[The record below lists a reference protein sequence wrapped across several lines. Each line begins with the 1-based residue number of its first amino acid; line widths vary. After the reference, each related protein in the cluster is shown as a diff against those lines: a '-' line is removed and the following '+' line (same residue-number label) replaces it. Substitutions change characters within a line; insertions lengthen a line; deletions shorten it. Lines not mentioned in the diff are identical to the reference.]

1 MKYPKEYLNE
11 IKTRLKV
18 STVVSKLVA
27 LKKRGKEYVGLSPFK
42 NEKTPSFTVND
53 EKEFYHCFA
62 TSEHGNIF
70 DFVMKTQ
77 NLKFGEAVKHLAQL
91 AGMQPYM
98 FSKQDEEREKKWK
111 EYLDIYSQYVNFYHD
126 ELLKN
131 ESNSNARDYL
141 KQRSITK
148 QEVKK
153 FKIGY
158 IEKNPSFY
166 DKLKRNFSEQT
177 LIESGLFYLDEKNK
191 IYVERFRGRLIFPIN
206 NISGQPIALG
216 GRIIE
221 KLDYLAKY
229 INSPETIFFKKGS
242 NLYNLDLARKL
253 SNKLDHIYLVEGYM
267 DVVGLSKNGVENAVA
282 NLGTSLTDRQI
293 LTLNQF
299 FDDIIICFDG
309 DESGYKAALRAA
321 ENSIKELKPEKQIS
335 FLFLPDKEDPDSY
348 VNKNGKNNFID
359 FTKQS
364 KLSIHQFIFSHY
376 KKQTENNPSS
386 MAKFEKKLRTIA
398 NSIKD
403 DFIKKYVLEYFLEK
417 IAELTPHSN
426 QNKKKFYV
434 KKTRSLEST
443 KKHFNESQSLTG
455 VELKEF
461 SLLYIIMNNLEL
473 LQLNIHL
480 IENVKLFT
488 EVNKQIF
495 QIILKKLKSGSQTN
509 IEDLNLDKQLLDKIN
524 KFAPIKHILKN
535 KSGDDPEIIEILN
548 DNIRDLK
555 GYDLELR
562 IQELESKFSK
572 DLSETTFNELQKE
585 LKKKQNIN

>member
-1 MKYPKEYLNE
+1 MKYPKEYLDE

-18 STVVSKLVA
+18 STVVSKSVV
-27 LKKRGKEYVGLSPFK
+27 LKKRGKEYLGLSPFK

-98 FSKQDEEREKKWK
+98 FSKQDEEREKNWK
-111 EYLDIYSQYVNFYHD
+111 EYLSIYSQYVNYYHN

-131 ESNSNARDYL
+131 NACSNARDYL
-141 KQRSITK
+141 KNRSLGK
-148 QEVKK
+148 EEVKK

-158 IEKNPSFY
+158 IEKNPNFF
-166 DKLKRNFSEQT
+166 DKLKDQFSEQT
-177 LIESGLFYLDEKNK
+177 LIDSGLFYLDEKK
-191 IYVERFRGRLIFPIN
+191 KVFIEKFRGRLIFPIN

-221 KLDYLAKY
+221 QLDYLAKY
-229 INSPETIFFKKGS
+229 INSPETMFFKKGS

-253 SNKLDHIYLVEGYM
+253 SNKLSNIYLVEGYM
-267 DVVGLSKNGVENAVA
+267 DVIGLSKNGIENAVA
-282 NLGTSLTDRQI
+282 NLGTSLTDNQI

-321 ENSIKELKPEKQIS
+321 ENSIKDLKPEKQIS
-335 FLFLPDKEDPDSY
+335 FLFLPDKEDPDSF
-348 VNKNGKNNFID
+348 VNKNGKNYFID

-364 KLSIHQFIFSHY
+364 KIPIHQFIFSHY
-376 KKQTENNPSS
+376 KKHTENNPSS
-386 MAKFEKKLRTIA
+386 MAIFDKRLRAIA
-398 NSIKD
+398 NTIKD
-403 DFIKKYVLEYFLEK
+403 GYIKKYVLEYFLDK
-417 IAELTPHSN
+417 ISELAPHTS
-426 QNKKKFYV
+426 QNKKIFYV
-434 KKTRSLEST
+434 KKTRSLDST
-443 KKHFNESQSLTG
+443 KKYFIESQSLTG

-461 SLLYIIMNNLEL
+461 SLIYLVMTNLNLIKE
-473 LQLNIHL
+473 NIHL
-480 IENVKLFT
+480 IENIKLFT
-488 EVNKQIF
+488 LINKQIF
-495 QIILKKLKSGSQTN
+495 QKIISKLRSEQQTSLS
-509 IEDLNLDKQLLDKIN
+509 DLDIDLQLIDKIN
-524 KFAPIKHILKN
+524 KFAPIKHILKSKLEN
-535 KSGDDPEIIEILN
+535 ENAVIEILE
-548 DNIRDLK
+548 DIKRDLNN
-555 GYDLELR
+555 YDLEYR

-572 DLSETTFNELQKE
+572 DLSEATFNELKE

>member
-1 MKYPKEYLNE
+1 MKYPKEYLDE

-18 STVVSKLVA
+18 STVVSKSVV

-70 DFVMKTQ
+70 DFIMKTQ
-77 NLKFGEAVKHLAQL
+77 NFKFGEAVKHLAQI
-91 AGMQPYM
+91 AGMQPHM
-98 FSKQDEEREKKWK
+98 FSKQDEEIEKKWK
-111 EYLDIYSQYVNFYHD
+111 EYQSIYCKYVDFYHI

-131 ESNSNARDYL
+131 ETLSLARDYL
-141 KQRSITK
+141 KNRSLGK
-148 QEVKK
+148 EEVKK

-158 IEKNPSFY
+158 IEKSPNFFS
-166 DKLKRNFSEQT
+166 KLKNEFSEQT
-177 LIESGLFYLDEKNK
+177 LVESGLFYLDEKKN
-191 IYVERFRGRLIFPIN
+191 IFIERFRGRLIFPIN

-221 KLDYLAKY
+221 NLDYLAKY

-242 NLYNLDLARKL
+242 NLYNLDIARKL

-267 DVVGLSKNGVENAVA
+267 DVVGLSKNGIDNVVA
-282 NLGTSLTDRQI
+282 NLGTSLTDKQI

-321 ENSIKELKPEKQIS
+321 ENSIKELRPEKQIS
-335 FLFLPDKEDPDSY
+335 FLFLPDSEDPDSF
-348 VNKNGKNNFID
+348 VNKHGKNYFVNY
-359 FTKQS
+359 TKQS
-364 KLSIHQFIFSHY
+364 KLSVHQFIFSHY

-386 MAKFEKKLRTIA
+386 MAIFEKKLRLIA
-398 NSIKD
+398 NTIKD
-403 DFIKKYVLEYFLEK
+403 SYIKKYVLEYFLEK
-417 IAELTPHSN
+417 ISELTPHSN
-426 QNKKKFYV
+426 QNKKKFFV
-434 KKTRSLEST
+434 KKIKSLDST

-455 VELKEF
+455 IELKEF
-461 SLLYIIMNNLEL
+461 SLLYLVMNSLTL
-473 LQLNIHL
+473 LQANIHL
-480 IENVKLFT
+480 IENIKLFT
-488 EVNKQIF
+488 EINKQILEL
-495 QIILKKLKSGSQTN
+495 IIKKLKSGEKIIIQ
-509 IEDLNLDKQLLDKIN
+509 DLELDKQLLDKIN

-535 KSGDDPEIIEILN
+535 KSQNEQVIIELLN
-548 DNIRDLK
+548 DITRDLK
-555 GYDLELR
+555 DYDLEFR

>member
-1 MKYPKEYLNE
+1 MKYPKEYLDE

-18 STVVSKLVA
+18 SSVVSKFVA

-98 FSKQDEEREKKWK
+98 FSKQDEERDKKWK
-111 EYLDIYSQYVNFYHD
+111 EYLSIYSQYVDFYHN

-131 ESNSNARDYL
+131 EAYSNVRNYL
-141 KQRSITK
+141 KDRSLGK
-148 QEVKK
+148 EEVKK

-158 IEKNPSFY
+158 VEKNPNFF
-166 DKLKRNFSEQT
+166 DKLNNEFSEQS
-177 LIESGLFYLDEKNK
+177 LVESGLFYLDEKKK

-229 INSPETIFFKKGS
+229 INSPETAFFKKGS

-267 DVVGLSKNGVENAVA
+267 DVVGLSKNGIENVVA
-282 NLGTSLTDRQI
+282 NLGTSLTDKQI

-299 FDDIIICFDG
+299 FEDIIICFDG

-348 VNKNGKNNFID
+348 VNKHGKNYFLD

-364 KLSIHQFIFSHY
+364 KISIHQFIFGHY

-386 MAKFEKKLRTIA
+386 MAIFEKKLRIIA
-398 NSIKD
+398 NTIKD
-403 DFIKKYVLEYFLEK
+403 NYIKKYVLEYFLEK
-417 IAELTPHSN
+417 IAELTPYSN

-434 KKTRSLEST
+434 KKTKSLAST
-443 KKHFNESQSLTG
+443 KKHFNESQSITG

-461 SLLYIIMNNLEL
+461 SLLYLVLNNLSL
-473 LQLNIHL
+473 LQANIHL
-480 IENVKLFT
+480 IENIKLFT
-488 EVNKQIF
+488 QVNKQIF
-495 QIILKKLKSGSQTN
+495 EAIIKRLRSGEQTN
-509 IEDLNLDKQLLDKIN
+509 FKDLDLDEQLLDKIN
-524 KFAPIKHILKN
+524 KFAPIKYILKN
-535 KSGDDPEIIEILN
+535 KPNN
-548 DNIRDLK
+548 DNQVIELLDDISKDLFN
-555 GYDLELR
+555 YDLEFR
-562 IQELESKFSK
+562 IQELESKLSK
-572 DLSETTFNELQKE
+572 DMSETTFNELKE
-585 LKKKQNIN
+585 LKNERKFN

>member
-1 MKYPKEYLNE
+1 MKYPKEYLDE

-18 STVVSKLVA
+18 SSVVSKSVA

-53 EKEFYHCFA
+53 EKEFFHCFA

-77 NLKFGEAVKHLAQL
+77 NFKFCEAVKHLAQL

-98 FSKQDEEREKKWK
+98 FSKQDEEKEKKRK
-111 EYLDIYSQYVNFYHD
+111 EYLSIYSKYVDFYHN

-131 ESNSNARDYL
+131 DDCFNARDYL
-141 KQRSITK
+141 KNRFLGK
-148 QEVKK
+148 EEVKK
-153 FKIGY
+153 YKIGY
-158 IEKNPSFY
+158 IKKNPTFF
-166 DKLKRNFSEQT
+166 DELKKEFSEKILLET
-177 LIESGLFYLDEKNK
+177 GLFYLDEKKK

-206 NISGQPIALG
+206 DISGQPIALG

-229 INSPETIFFKKGS
+229 INSPETPFFKKGS

-267 DVVGLSKNGVENAVA
+267 DVVGLSKNGIENVVA

-293 LTLNQF
+293 LILNQF

-309 DESGYKAALRAA
+309 DESGYKAAVRAA

-335 FLFLPDKEDPDSY
+335 FLFLPDKEDPDSF
-348 VNKNGKNNFID
+348 VNKNGKNFFMDYSTQNKIPV
-359 FTKQS
+359 
-364 KLSIHQFIFSHY
+364 HQFIFSHY
-376 KKQTENNPSS
+376 KKQTNNNPSS
-386 MAKFEKKLRTIA
+386 MAIFDKKLRSIVNT
-398 NSIKD
+398 IKD
-403 DFIKKYVLEYFLEK
+403 NYIKKYVLEYFLEK
-417 IAELTPHSN
+417 ISDLTPHTS
-426 QNKKKFYV
+426 QNKKIYFKR
-434 KKTRSLEST
+434 KIKPLEST
-443 KKHFNESQSLTG
+443 KKHFSDSQTLSA

-461 SLLYIIMNNLEL
+461 SLIYLVMNNLNLMQE
-473 LQLNIHL
+473 NIHL
-480 IENVKLFT
+480 IENIKLFT
-488 EVNKQIF
+488 NVNIQIF
-495 QIILKKLKSGSQTN
+495 NKIILKLKSSN
-509 IEDLNLDKQLLDKIN
+509 IITIEELDIDNQLIEKIT

-535 KSGDDPEIIEILN
+535 KSDNQDEIVELLDDIS
-548 DNIRDLK
+548 RDLNN
-555 GYDLELR
+555 YDLEFR

-572 DLSETTFNELQKE
+572 DLSEATFNELKE

>member
-1 MKYPKEYLNE
+1 MKYPKEYLDE

-18 STVVSKLVA
+18 STVVSKVVS

-62 TSEHGNIF
+62 TSEHGNVF

-77 NLKFGEAVKHLAQL
+77 NLRFGEAVKYLSNL

-111 EYLDIYSQYVNFYHD
+111 EYSSIFNRYVNFYHD

-131 ESNSNARDYL
+131 ESFSNVRDYL
-141 KQRSITK
+141 KNRSLTK
-148 QEVKK
+148 NEVKK

-158 IEKNPSFY
+158 IEKNPNFFE
-166 DKLKRNFSEQT
+166 KLKEDFS
-177 LIESGLFYLDEKNK
+177 IESIMETGLFYLDEKK
-191 IYVERFRGRLIFPIN
+191 QTYVERFRGRLIFPIN

-221 KLDYLAKY
+221 KSDYLAKY
-229 INSPETIFFKKGS
+229 INSPETYFFKKGS

-253 SNKLDHIYLVEGYM
+253 SNKLNNIYLVEGYM
-267 DVVGLSKNGVENAVA
+267 DVVGLSKNGIENAVA
-282 NLGTSLTDRQI
+282 NLGTSLTDKQI

-321 ENSIKELKPEKQIS
+321 ENSIKDLRPEKQIS
-335 FLFLPDKEDPDSY
+335 FLFLPDKEDPDSF
-348 VNKNGKNNFID
+348 VNKNGKNYFID
-359 FTKQS
+359 FSKQS
-364 KLSIHQFIFSHY
+364 KISIHQFIFSHY

-386 MAKFEKKLRTIA
+386 MAIFDKKLRSIA
-398 NSIKD
+398 NTIKD
-403 DFIKKYVLEYFLEK
+403 NYIKKYVLEYFLEK
-417 IAELTPHSN
+417 ISELTPHTS
-426 QNKKKFYV
+426 QNKKNYYV
-434 KKTRSLEST
+434 KKTRSLETT

-461 SLLYIIMNNLEL
+461 SLLYLIMTNLKLMKEH
-473 LQLNIHL
+473 IHL

-495 QIILKKLKSGSQTN
+495 EKIISKLKLEEQISIN
-509 IEDLNLDKQLLDKIN
+509 ELEIDIQLINKIN

-535 KSGDDPEIIEILN
+535 KSDNEHEIIELLDDIN
-548 DNIRDLK
+548 RDLNN
-555 GYDLELR
+555 YDLEFR
-562 IQELESKFSK
+562 IRELESKFSK
-572 DLSETTFNELQKE
+572 DLSETTFNELKE

>member
-1 MKYPKEYLNE
+1 MKYPKEYLDE

-18 STVVSKLVA
+18 STVVSKSVA
-27 LKKRGKEYVGLSPFK
+27 LKKRGKEFIGLSPFK

-70 DFVMKTQ
+70 DFLMKTQ
-77 NLKFGEAVKHLAQL
+77 NFKFGEAVKHLAQL

-111 EYLDIYSQYVNFYHD
+111 EYQTIFYQYVEFYHN

-131 ESNSNARDYL
+131 ENYSVAREYL
-141 KQRSITK
+141 KNRSLTK
-148 QEVKK
+148 EEVKK

-158 IEKNPSFY
+158 IKKNPNFFE
-166 DKLKRNFSEQT
+166 KLKNNYSEQALVET
-177 LIESGLFYLDEKNK
+177 GLFYFDEKNK
-191 IYVERFRGRLIFPIN
+191 TCIERFRGRLIFPIN

-216 GRIIE
+216 GRTIE
-221 KLDYLAKY
+221 NQDYIAKY

-242 NLYNLDLARKL
+242 NLYNLDVARKL
-253 SNKLDHIYLVEGYM
+253 SNKIDHIYLVEGYM
-267 DVVGLSKNGVENAVA
+267 DVVGLSKNGVDNVVA
-282 NLGTSLTDRQI
+282 NLGTSLTEKQI
-293 LTLNQF
+293 LVLNQF

-348 VNKNGKNNFID
+348 INKNGKTNFID
-359 FTKQS
+359 FSKRS

-376 KKQTENNPSS
+376 RKQTENNPSS
-386 MAKFEKKLRTIA
+386 LAIFEKKLRDIA
-398 NSIKD
+398 NTIKD

-426 QNKKKFYV
+426 QNKNKFFV
-434 KKTRSLEST
+434 KRAKSLDVT
-443 KKHFNESQSLTG
+443 KKYFNDSQLLTG

-461 SLLYIIMNNLEL
+461 SLLYLVMNNLNL
-473 LQLNIHL
+473 LQSNIHL
-480 IENVKLFT
+480 LENIKLFT
-488 EVNKQIF
+488 EINKKIF
-495 QIILKKLKSGSQTN
+495 ELIINKLKSGDQIR
-509 IEDLNLDKQLLDKIN
+509 IENLNLDNQLLEKIN
-524 KFAPIKHILKN
+524 KFAPIKHILK
-535 KSGDDPEIIEILN
+535 KQAGDDQKTIELLEDIS
-548 DNIRDLK
+548 RDLIN
-555 GYDLELR
+555 YDLEFR
-562 IQELESKFSK
+562 IQELESKFSV
-572 DLSETTFNELQKE
+572 DMSEATFNELKE
-585 LKKKQNIN
+585 LKKKQNLN

>member
-1 MKYPKEYLNE
+1 MKYPKEYLYE
-11 IKTRLKV
+11 IKLRLKV
-18 STVVSKLVA
+18 STVVAKSVS

-77 NLKFGEAVKHLAQL
+77 NFKFGEAVKHLAQL

-111 EYLDIYSQYVNFYHD
+111 EYLSIYSKYVDFYHY

-131 ESNSNARDYL
+131 DTYSNVRDYL
-141 KQRSITK
+141 KNRFLSK
-148 QEVKK
+148 EEVKK

-158 IEKNPSFY
+158 IKQNPDFF
-166 DKLKRNFSEQT
+166 DKLKKEFSEKILLET
-177 LIESGLFYLDEKNK
+177 GLFYLDEKK
-191 IYVERFRGRLIFPIN
+191 KVYVERFRGRLIFPIN

-229 INSPETIFFKKGS
+229 INSPETPFFKKGS
-242 NLYNLDLARKL
+242 NLYNLDVARKL

-267 DVVGLSKNGVENAVA
+267 DVVGLSKNGIENVVA

-293 LTLNQF
+293 SILNQF

-309 DESGYKAALRAA
+309 DESGYKAAVRAA

-335 FLFLPDKEDPDSY
+335 FLFLPDKEDPDSF
-348 VNKNGKNNFID
+348 VNKNGKNFFID
-359 FTKQS
+359 FSTQNTIS
-364 KLSIHQFIFSHY
+364 LHQFIFSHY
-376 KKQTENNPSS
+376 KKQTNNNPSS
-386 MAKFEKKLRTIA
+386 MAVFDKKLRSIVNT
-398 NSIKD
+398 IKD
-403 DFIKKYVLEYFLEK
+403 NYIKKYVLEYFLEK
-417 IAELTPHSN
+417 ISDLTPHTSQIKKN
-426 QNKKKFYV
+426 YFKKKT
-434 KKTRSLEST
+434 KALEST
-443 KKHFNESQSLTG
+443 KKHFSDSQTLSA

-461 SLLYIIMNNLEL
+461 SLIYLVMNNLNLMQE
-473 LQLNIHL
+473 NIHL
-480 IENVKLFT
+480 IENIKLFT
-488 EVNKQIF
+488 DINIQIF
-495 QIILKKLKSGSQTN
+495 NKIILKLRSSQIIT
-509 IEDLNLDKQLLDKIN
+509 IEELDIDNQLIEKIT

-535 KSGDDPEIIEILN
+535 KSDNQHEVMELLDDIN
-548 DNIRDLK
+548 RDLNN
-555 GYDLELR
+555 YDLEFR

-572 DLSETTFNELQKE
+572 DLSETTFNELKE

>member
-1 MKYPKEYLNE
+1 MKYPKEYLDE

-18 STVVSKLVA
+18 STVISKSVA

-77 NLKFGEAVKHLAQL
+77 NLRFGEAIKHLANL

-111 EYLDIYSQYVNFYHD
+111 EYASIFNMYIEFYHE

-131 ESNSNARDYL
+131 KNLTVVRDYL
-141 KQRSITK
+141 KARSLGK
-148 QEVKK
+148 DQVKK

-158 IEKNPSFY
+158 IEKNPKFFE
-166 DKLKRNFSEQT
+166 KLKDEFSEQT
-177 LIESGLFYLDEKNK
+177 LLDTGLFYLDEKKK
-191 IYVERFRGRLIFPIN
+191 IYLERFRGRLIFPIN

-221 KLDYLAKY
+221 KSDYLAKY
-229 INSPETIFFKKGS
+229 INSPETSFFKKGS
-242 NLYNLDLARKL
+242 NLYNLDNARKL
-253 SNKLDHIYLVEGYM
+253 SNKIDHIYLVEGYM
-267 DVVGLSKNGVENAVA
+267 DVVGLSKNGIENAVA
-282 NLGTSLTDRQI
+282 NLGTSLTDKQI

-335 FLFLPDKEDPDSY
+335 FLFLPDGEDPDSY
-348 VNKNGKNNFID
+348 VNKNGKIFFTD
-359 FTKQS
+359 LTKQS
-364 KLSIHQFIFSHY
+364 KISIHQFIFSHY

-386 MAKFEKKLRTIA
+386 MAIFEKKLKTIA
-398 NSIKD
+398 NTIKD
-403 DFIKKYVLEYFLEK
+403 DYIKKYVLEYFLEK

-426 QNKKKFYV
+426 YSKKNFYY
-434 KKTRSLEST
+434 KKTIKSLEST
-443 KKHFNESQSLTG
+443 KKIFKDSQSLTG
-455 VELKEF
+455 VELKEY
-461 SLLYIIMNNLEL
+461 SLLYLLINNLSLIQENLHL
-473 LQLNIHL
+473 LENI
-480 IENVKLFT
+480 KLFT
-488 EVNKQIF
+488 EVNKQVF
-495 QIILKKLKSGSQTN
+495 EEIIKNLKSGEKLSINQIN
-509 IEDLNLDKQLLDKIN
+509 IDKQLLDKID
-524 KFAPIKHILKN
+524 KFAPIKNILKN
-535 KSGDDPEIIEILN
+535 KSKNEYELIEFLN
-548 DNIRDLK
+548 DIRGDLK
-555 GYDLELR
+555 HYDLENR
-562 IQELESKFSK
+562 VKELESKFSK
-572 DLSETTFNELQKE
+572 DPSEATFNELKNE
-585 LKKKQNIN
+585 KKKQNIN

>member
-1 MKYPKEYLNE
+1 MKYPKEYLDE

-18 STVVSKLVA
+18 STVVSKSVV

-111 EYLDIYSQYVNFYHD
+111 EYLSIYSQYVNYYHN

-131 ESNSNARDYL
+131 DACSNARDYL
-141 KQRSITK
+141 KNRSLGK
-148 QEVKK
+148 EEVKK

-158 IEKNPSFY
+158 IEKNPNFF
-166 DKLKRNFSEQT
+166 DKLKDQFSEQT
-177 LIESGLFYLDEKNK
+177 LVDSGLFYLDEKK
-191 IYVERFRGRLIFPIN
+191 KVYIERFRGRLIFPIN

-221 KLDYLAKY
+221 QLDYLAKY
-229 INSPETIFFKKGS
+229 INSPETMFFKKGS

-253 SNKLDHIYLVEGYM
+253 SNKLSNIYLVEGYM
-267 DVVGLSKNGVENAVA
+267 DVVGLSKNGIENAVA
-282 NLGTSLTDRQI
+282 NLGTSLTDKQI

-321 ENSIKELKPEKQIS
+321 ENSIKDLKPEKQIS
-335 FLFLPDKEDPDSY
+335 FLFLPDKEDPDSF
-348 VNKNGKNNFID
+348 VNKNGKNYFID

-364 KLSIHQFIFSHY
+364 KISIHQFIFSHY

-386 MAKFEKKLRTIA
+386 LAIFDKKLRAIA
-398 NSIKD
+398 NTIKD
-403 DFIKKYVLEYFLEK
+403 DYIKKYVLEYFLEK
-417 IAELTPHSN
+417 ISELTPHTS
-426 QNKKKFYV
+426 QNRKNFYV

-443 KKHFNESQSLTG
+443 KRYFTESQSLTG

-461 SLLYIIMNNLEL
+461 SLIYLVMTNLEL
-473 LQLNIHL
+473 MQENIHL

-495 QIILKKLKSGSQTN
+495 EKIIMKLRSEQKISISDLDIDSQL
-509 IEDLNLDKQLLDKIN
+509 IDKIN

-535 KSGDDPEIIEILN
+535 KLENENAVIEILEDIN
-548 DNIRDLK
+548 RDLNN
-555 GYDLELR
+555 YDLEYR

-572 DLSETTFNELQKE
+572 DLSEATFNELKE

>member
-1 MKYPKEYLNE
+1 MKYPKEYLDE
-11 IKTRLKV
+11 IKIRLKV
-18 STVVSKLVA
+18 STVVSKSVA
-27 LKKRGKEYVGLSPFK
+27 LKKRGKEFVGLSPFK

-53 EKEFYHCFA
+53 EKEFFHCFA

-77 NLKFGEAVKHLAQL
+77 NLKFGEAVRHLAQL
-91 AGMQPYM
+91 AGMQPYI

-111 EYLDIYSQYVNFYHD
+111 EYLTIYGQYVDFYHN

-131 ESNSNARDYL
+131 ETYSNVRDYL
-141 KQRSITK
+141 KNRSLSK
-148 QEVKK
+148 EDVKK
-153 FKIGY
+153 FKIGF
-158 IEKNPSFY
+158 IEKHPSFF
-166 DKLKRNFSEQT
+166 DKLKNEFSAQT
-177 LIESGLFYLDEKNK
+177 LVESGLFYLDEKK
-191 IYVERFRGRLIFPIN
+191 KEYVERFRGRLIFPIN

-229 INSPETIFFKKGS
+229 INSPETVFFKKGS

-267 DVVGLSKNGVENAVA
+267 DVVMLSKNGIENAVA
-282 NLGTSLTDRQI
+282 NLGTSLTDKQI

-321 ENSIKELKPEKQIS
+321 ENSIKELRPEKQIS
-335 FLFLPDKEDPDSY
+335 FLFLPDKEDPDTY
-348 VNKNGKNNFID
+348 VNKHGKNYFID

-364 KLSIHQFIFSHY
+364 KISIHQFIFSHY
-376 KKQTENNPSS
+376 KKQTKNDPSS
-386 MAKFEKKLRTIA
+386 MAIFEKKLRLIA
-398 NSIKD
+398 NTIKD
-403 DFIKKYVLEYFLEK
+403 EFIKKYVLEYFLEK

-426 QNKKKFYV
+426 RKNNKFYV
-434 KKTRSLEST
+434 KKTKSLDST
-443 KKHFNESQSLTG
+443 KKYFNESQSLTG

-461 SLLYIIMNNLEL
+461 SLLYLVMNNLTL
-473 LQLNIHL
+473 LQANIHL
-480 IENVKLFT
+480 IENIKLFT
-488 EVNKQIF
+488 EVNRQIF
-495 QIILKKLKSGSQTN
+495 EAMITKLRSGEQIN
-509 IEDLNLDKQLLDKIN
+509 IEDLSLDKQLLDKIN
-524 KFAPIKHILKN
+524 KFAPIKYILKN
-535 KSGDDPEIIEILN
+535 KPNDDRQIIELLDDIS
-548 DNIRDLK
+548 RDLVN
-555 GYDLELR
+555 YDLEFR

-572 DLSETTFNELQKE
+572 DMSETTFNELKE